1 MQDFWHVTIKYVNM
15 RVIYTLNTVVH
26 SRTRSNI
33 YIPELW
39 FLIGP
44 EDG

>member
-1 MQDFWHVTIKYVNM
+1 MAKLNVRISCKVSGVTIKYVN
-15 RVIYTLNTVVH
+15 ITVFIFYM
-26 SRTRSNI
+26 S
-33 YIPELW
+33 ELW